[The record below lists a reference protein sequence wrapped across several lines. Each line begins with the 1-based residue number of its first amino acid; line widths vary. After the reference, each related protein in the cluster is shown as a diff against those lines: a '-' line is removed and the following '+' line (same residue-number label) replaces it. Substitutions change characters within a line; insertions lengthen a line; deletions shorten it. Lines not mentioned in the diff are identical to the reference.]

1 MYKLSTT
8 SFSNCAHSVAIVSHA
23 ITITSKAVPKPRNRG
38 YSFDQ
43 RLFVLTKTIQW
54 SEKGSAGEDKLVV
67 EKKNIYYMSVEPVA
81 VVSYV
86 SSAVIFT
93 KTNSQ

>member
-1 MYKLSTT
+1 M
-8 SFSNCAHSVAIVSHA
+8 AIVSHA
-23 ITITSKAVPKPRNRG
+23 ITITSKAVPKSRTNRG

-54 SEKGSAGEDKLVV
+54 SKKGSAGEDKQVV
-67 EKKNIYYMSVEPVA
+67 GKKKNIYMSVEPVA

-93 KTNSQ
+93 KTNEQ

>member
-8 SFSNCAHSVAIVSHA
+8 SFSDCAHSVAIVSHA
-23 ITITSKAVPKPRNRG
+23 GTNRG

-54 SEKGSAGEDKLVV
+54 YKTGSAGEDKLVV
-67 EKKNIYYMSVEPVA
+67 GNKKKHI
-81 VVSYV
+81 YV
-86 SSAVIFT
+86 SKAGSSC
-93 KTNSQ
+93 KLCKLSSYLY

>member
-8 SFSNCAHSVAIVSHA
+8 SFSDCAHSVAIVSHA
-23 ITITSKAVPKPRNRG
+23 ITITSKAIPKPKTNCG

-43 RLFVLTKTIQW
+43 HLFVLTKTIQW
-54 SEKGSAGEDKLVV
+54 SRKGSAGEDKLVLG
-67 EKKNIYYMSVEPVA
+67 KKNIYMSVEPVA

-86 SSAVIFT
+86 IN
-93 KTNSQ
+93 K